1 MIKTVY
7 RVLERILNRK
17 GIPIGVAKGLAKN
30 FKLKKSYSTNLLSS
44 TRLPEDVIDYQRP
57 KLIYNSY

>member
-7 RVLERILNRK
+7 RVLERILKWK
-17 GIPIGVAKGLAKN
+17 GIPIGLAKGLAKN
-30 FKLKKSYSTNLLSS
+30 FKLKKCFSTNLLSGN
-44 TRLPEDVIDYQRP
+44 RLPKDVIDYQWP